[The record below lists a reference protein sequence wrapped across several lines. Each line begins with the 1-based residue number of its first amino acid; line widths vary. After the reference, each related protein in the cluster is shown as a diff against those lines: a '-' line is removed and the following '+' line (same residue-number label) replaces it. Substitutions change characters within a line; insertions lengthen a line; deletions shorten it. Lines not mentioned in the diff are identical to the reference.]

1 MSSSIDLFG
10 WDTTFAITYS
20 QLNKV
25 IEKQKTTPTS
35 FSKERVNSKGAT
47 VGKIEGNW
55 SDWSITT
62 NGDGKNVTMKCPI
75 TNGNYYDAY
84 NDENNP
90 LDNTWII
97 IELKLFFDK
106 QDKFAFNDAT
116 AEENTGTPYN
126 LIVSSNS
133 SSPED
138 PVISI
143 QSHNFDFSKSSS
155 DPDTAES
162 ICIGLFNDWFTE
174 HISDFRQIF
183 AYFILNAKASQG
195 DFQWLKPTKM
205 EYATSS
211 TDDLNTSV
219 FGVLSMTEGRTISI
233 DTHSIDARIFDEAS
247 KGLPEGAPKIESV
260 FSMSG
265 ERFTDKWLLPGCVAV
280 HLGTSVDDYT
290 VAHNGLSYEN
300 KDTITCTGIKD
311 TDGNDVTAYVDA
323 GNFVVS
329 LFQDCIKMEFVDLH
343 WDEGCGISVHVNF
356 CEQYNIA
363 LKSGTDSNGKE
374 YKNVLTVTDDG
385 KPTLKVTVERS
396 KGRKWFDLGVEIA
409 CSIIGAMVGALAGGA
424 LEGIIKGGATAAA
437 EVAEE
442 TAIREGTEMVVM
454 DLSNTLGRA
463 VEESG
468 AEALAAAEEG
478 AIQAVEEDIA
488 TAVAMEAEGAAGP
501 EILATIAGKCRD
513 IGTYFLANKWKIVGS
528 IIGAAIGAG
537 IGMIPEILEAVNED
551 KLSDLP
557 SMDTIAANAVGAI
570 KWPESSGFELKTAN
584 LAGALL
590 LGGTL
595 IEENSNE

>member
-35 FSKERVNSKGAT
+35 FSKERVNAKGAT

-62 NGDGKNVTMKCPI
+62 NGDGKNITMKCPI

-116 AEENTGTPYN
+116 AEENIGTPYN

-211 TDDLNTSV
+211 TDELNTSV
-219 FGVLSMTEGRTISI
+219 FGVLCMTQGRPIGI
-233 DTHSIDARIFDEAS
+233 DTHSIDARIFNEAS
-247 KGLPEGAPKIESV
+247 KGLPEGSPKIESV
-260 FSMSG
+260 FSISG
-265 ERFTDKWLLPGCVAV
+265 ERFTDKWLLPGCIAV
-280 HLGTSVDDYT
+280 HLGTSFDDYI

-300 KDTITCTGIKD
+300 KNTINCTGLIDSK
-311 TDGNDVTAYVDA
+311 GNEVTASVEP
-323 GNFVVS
+323 GHFVVS
-329 LFQDCIKMEFVDLH
+329 LFQDCIKMQFDDLT
-343 WDEGCGISVHVNF
+343 WDDGCGITVHVDYS
-356 CEQYNIA
+356 EQYKIA

-374 YKNVLTVTDDG
+374 YKNVLTVEADG
-385 KPTLKVTVERS
+385 KPTLNVNFERS
-396 KGRKWFDLGVEIA
+396 TFRKWFDIGIEIA
-409 CSIIGAMVGALAGGA
+409 FSIIGAMVGAAAGSF
-424 LEGIIKGGATAAA
+424 LEGFIKDGAQTAAKT
-437 EVAEE
+437 AEE
-442 TAIREGTEMVVM
+442 LAIQECSEIAVM
-454 DLSNTLGRA
+454 DLSETLGEAIEATSAETLAA
-463 VEESG
+463 VEKSAIETA
-468 AEALAAAEEG
+468 AEDIIAAA
-478 AIQAVEEDIA
+478 
-488 TAVAMEAEGAAGP
+488 TMEAEGATGTD
-501 EILATIAGKCRD
+501 ILAAIAGKCRN
-513 IGTYFLANKWKIVGS
+513 IGTYFKTNKWKIAGS
-528 IIGAAIGAG
+528 IIGAGIGAS
-537 IGMIPEILEAVNED
+537 IGMLPKILEAINED
-551 KLSDLP
+551 RFSELP
-557 SMDTIAANAVGAI
+557 TMDTIAANAVGAI